1 MREIIGSIEAEYRR
15 YKLLAER
22 AMEQVDDER
31 LSRMK
36 NPGDNSIA
44 TLVWHVSGN
53 LASRFTDFLRT
64 DGEKPWRD
72 RESEF
77 TPRTVSRAELREK
90 WEKGWAVLFESLSAL
105 EDEHLQHVVT
115 IRGVPLSVIEAL
127 HRSLAHASYH
137 VGQIVFLAKALR
149 GDQWRHL
156 SIPPGGSEAYNHNPD
171 AEKPPGPS
179 RE

>member
-1 MREIIGSIEAEYRR
+1 MREILGSIEAEYRR

-22 AMEQVDDER
+22 AIEQVDDEN
-31 LSRMK
+31 LSRMSG
-36 NPGDNSIA
+36 PAGNSIA

-77 TPRTVSRAELREK
+77 TQRTVSRAELSEK
-90 WEKGWAVLFESLSAL
+90 WKVGWDVLFQSLSEL
-105 EDEHLQHVVT
+105 EDEHLRLVVT
-115 IRGVPLSVIEAL
+115 IRGLPLPIIEAL

-137 VGQIVFLAKALR
+137 VGQLVFLVKELR
-149 GDQWRHL
+149 GGQWRYL
-156 SIPPGGSEAYNHNPD
+156 SIPPGGSEAYNDNPV
-171 AEKPPGPS
+171 AEKPPRS
-179 RE
+179 SQ